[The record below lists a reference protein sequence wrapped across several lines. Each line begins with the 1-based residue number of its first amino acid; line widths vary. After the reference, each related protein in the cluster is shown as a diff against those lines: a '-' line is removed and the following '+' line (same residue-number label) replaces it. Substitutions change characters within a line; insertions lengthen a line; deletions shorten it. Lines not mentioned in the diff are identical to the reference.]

1 MSLRFI
7 HSSIHSLSVSMIS
20 KWPVK
25 GLCLHNT
32 ENWQGTQ
39 WYKLPA
45 EQEYLLAFCKQ
56 VLSGSLLL
64 GSPNTDTDSGSI
76 TSHCKTPCFSLFSQ
90 GGAKTRHNRGAKIKL
105 ITDPSSNLKL
115 SLSAPALILS
125 FQNLQLWLILPGIP
139 SNFKK
144 VSSVWL
150 LCGHWFYVY
159 IRMYNIFV
167 SIEEQSLKL

>member
-1 MSLRFI
+1 MWIWIWLLLAVINKVCMLNLFFLPEFLHLLCIMHVITLHTFI
-7 HSSIHSLSVSMIS
+7 YSFIKRQHDFLVT
-20 KWPVK
+20 WPK

-45 EQEYLLAFCKQ
+45 EQEYLLSFCGQ

-90 GGAKTRHNRGAKIKL
+90 GGAKTRHSRVAKIKL
-105 ITDPSSNLKL
+105 ITDPSSN
-115 SLSAPALILS
+115 
-125 FQNLQLWLILPGIP
+125 
-139 SNFKK
+139 
-144 VSSVWL
+144 
-150 LCGHWFYVY
+150 
-159 IRMYNIFV
+159 
-167 SIEEQSLKL
+167 